1 MKMLDAASELLLY
14 QQSLWSDIRRSY
26 EKGEDQA
33 LMPPS
38 IVGHLLTKMVKSKQY
53 HQVLEVARTY
63 FDMTTF
69 SPREIFSNKVFL
81 HLARMCLDAAHVT
94 RHYYVDGKVYDSH
107 GDAKTMQS
115 LVLERGFGAA
125 IQCCVTLEE
134 YPLALECFSVMAHVC
149 ATFVGRTDSS
159 NSLDDTW
166 NEATPIVDDLLP
178 MDENIGVN
186 VMKACMALTKFSTLK
201 DVYRGMV
208 ARRVA
213 RSAGFG
219 LAI

>member
-1 MKMLDAASELLLY
+1 
-14 QQSLWSDIRRSY
+14 
-26 EKGEDQA
+26 
-33 LMPPS
+33 MPPS
-38 IVGHLLTKMVKSKQY
+38 ILGHLLTKMVKSKQY

-63 FDMTTF
+63 FAHDD
-69 SPREIFSNKVFL
+69 FL
-81 HLARMCLDAAHVT
+81 AARDFQQQGFFALGTHVSRRGT
-94 RHYYVDGKVYDSH
+94 RHETLYVYDSH

-134 YPLALECFSVMAHVC
+134 YPLALECFSVMAHVR

-166 NEATPIVDDLLP
+166 NEATPIVDDFLP
-178 MDENIGVN
+178 MDENICVN

-213 RSAGFG
+213 RSAGFE
-219 LAI
+219 LAIRYCHKHLDARFLEEVLDGVFATELALSGQWMLKVAN

>member
-1 MKMLDAASELLLY
+1 
-14 QQSLWSDIRRSY
+14 
-26 EKGEDQA
+26 
-33 LMPPS
+33 MPPS

-53 HQVLEVARTY
+53 HQVLEVARTH
-63 FDMTTF
+63 FAHDD
-69 SPREIFSNKVFL
+69 FL
-81 HLARMCLDAAHVT
+81 AARDFQQQV
-94 RHYYVDGKVYDSH
+94 YVDGKVYDSH

-134 YPLALECFSVMAHVC
+134 YPLALECFSVN
-149 ATFVGRTDSS
+149 GPYSS

-178 MDENIGVN
+178 MDENVCVN
-186 VMKACMALTKFSTLK
+186 VMKASMALTKFSTLK

-208 ARRVA
+208 
-213 RSAGFG
+213 RSTSGTECW
-219 LAI
+219 LWVSDSILP

>member
-1 MKMLDAASELLLY
+1 MLDAASELLLY

-26 EKGEDQA
+26 EKGENEA

-63 FDMTTF
+63 FAHDD
-69 SPREIFSNKVFL
+69 FL
-81 HLARMCLDAAHVT
+81 AT
-94 RHYYVDGKVYDSH
+94 RDFQQQDYVDGKVYESH

-134 YPLALECFSVMAHVC
+134 YPLALKCFSVMAHVR

-166 NEATPIVDDLLP
+166 NEATPIVDGLLP
-178 MDENIGVN
+178 MDENICVN

-208 ARRVA
+208 A
-213 RSAGFG
+213 
-219 LAI
+219 